1 MDGIRTYILSIT
13 AAAIISGILSSI
25 LGKKGTIGTVGTMLC
40 GIFLSIAVVRP
51 LAKIQVGD
59 WSDWLNQLSL
69 DAGYA
74 VSDGEKIASDAM
86 AAIIKSEAEAYILD
100 KAASMELSLEVS
112 VTVNNEQ
119 LPTPESVLIR
129 GPVSP
134 HEKNTLAQI
143 IAQDLGIAK
152 ENQQWTG

>member
-1 MDGIRTYILSIT
+1 MDGIRAYILSIT

-51 LAKIQVGD
+51 LAKIQVEG
-59 WSDWLNQLSL
+59 WSDWIDQLSL

-74 VSDGEKIASDAM
+74 VSDGEKIASTAM
-86 AAIIKSEAEAYILD
+86 ADIIKSEAEAYILD

-112 VTVNNEQ
+112 VTVNDEQ

-129 GPVSP
+129 GPISP
-134 HEKNTLAQI
+134 YERNTLSRM